1 MKADVAT
8 DENSKHD
15 DRAISNK
22 NSLESASTH
31 FFLENIIKSNSAMVN
46 DSIELTRETIEFS
59 KTLLQANSDAWS
71 ALSKCKNPSDLLN
84 MMS

>member
-8 DENSKHD
+8 VESSKHN
-15 DRAISNK
+15 DRAIPNRDFFG
-22 NSLESASTH
+22 SASIH
-31 FFLENIIKSNSAMVN
+31 FLEDIVKSNSAMVN